1 MKKIIYPLS
10 LILLFI
16 TCSQQSTESSDKS
29 LVEDND
35 LAELITKRTY
45 YTKQINDLSL
55 ELENINSAIDALGGT
70 EKRQLITAFKS
81 KKQPFEH
88 QLEVQANIKTRQNVL
103 IYPEFAGRLIKLKV
117 EEGQKVKKGT
127 LLAIIEDAGLKDQ
140 LDQIKL
146 QLDLTKTTFERT
158 KRLWDQKIGS
168 EMMYLEAQT
177 RYKAAKKQVSQIRQQ
192 LAKTKIYAPF
202 SGVIDQIP
210 ARLGSNLIPGVT
222 PVLRIV
228 NLNSMFAESDVPE
241 NYLPNITKG
250 SKATVTIPALNLVQK
265 TQVHQTGNFI
275 SATNRTFRVEARLE
289 NPEGIIKPN
298 LNARLSIIDYYNP
311 EAIMIPLRVI
321 RENANG
327 QPYVFILSNPEKDN
341 GYTTEKRMIVL
352 GKSKEEMIEIL
363 EGVTI
368 DELIADEGVSLL
380 VSNQK
385 VKRILE
391 K

>member
-1 MKKIIYPLS
+1 MKKIIYTLS
-10 LILLFI
+10 LSLLFI

-35 LAELITKRTY
+35 LAELIAKRTY

-55 ELENINSAIDALGGT
+55 ELENINNAIDALGGT

-177 RYKAAKKQVSQIRQQ
+177 RYKAARKQVSQIRQQ

-202 SGVIDQIP
+202 SGVIDEIP

-391 K
+391 

>member
-202 SGVIDQIP
+202 SGVIDEIP

-241 NYLPNITKG
+241 NYLPNISKG

-391 K
+391 

>member
-177 RYKAAKKQVSQIRQQ
+177 RYKAARKKVSQIRQQ

-202 SGVIDQIP
+202 SGVIDEIP

>member
-16 TCSQQSTESSDKS
+16 TCSQQRTEISDKS

-35 LAELITKRTY
+35 LTELITKRTY

-81 KKQPFEH
+81 KKQSFEH
-88 QLEVQANIKTRQNVL
+88 QLEIQANIKTRQNVL

-202 SGVIDQIP
+202 SGVIDEIP

-327 QPYVFILSNPEKDN
+327 QPYIFILSNPEKDN

-391 K
+391 

>member
-202 SGVIDQIP
+202 SGVIDEIP

-363 EGVTI
+363 EGVKI
-368 DELIADEGVSLL
+368 EELIADEGVSLL

-391 K
+391 

>member
-1 MKKIIYPLS
+1 M
-10 LILLFI
+10 
-16 TCSQQSTESSDKS
+16 CSQQSTESSDKS

-117 EEGQKVKKGT
+117 EEGQKVKEGT
-127 LLAIIEDAGLKDQ
+127 LLAVIEDAGLKDQ

-202 SGVIDQIP
+202 SGVIDEIP

-241 NYLPNITKG
+241 NYLPNINKG

-363 EGVTI
+363 EGVEI

-391 K
+391 

>member
-1 MKKIIYPLS
+1 MKKIISPLS

-29 LVEDND
+29 PVEDND
-35 LAELITKRTY
+35 LAELIAKRTY

-55 ELENINSAIDALGGT
+55 ELENINNAIDALGGT

-81 KKQPFEH
+81 KKKPFEH
-88 QLEVQANIKTRQNVL
+88 QLEVQANIKTRQNVI

-177 RYKAAKKQVSQIRQQ
+177 RYKAARKQVSQIRQQ

-202 SGVIDQIP
+202 SGVIDEIP

-363 EGVTI
+363 EGLTI

-391 K
+391 

>member
-1 MKKIIYPLS
+1 MKKIIYTLS
-10 LILLFI
+10 LSLLFI

-391 K
+391 

>member
-1 MKKIIYPLS
+1 MKKIISPLS

>member
-16 TCSQQSTESSDKS
+16 MCSQQSTESSDKS

-88 QLEVQANIKTRQNVL
+88 QLEIQANIKTRQNVL

-202 SGVIDQIP
+202 SGVIDEIP

-341 GYTTEKRMIVL
+341 GYKTEKRMIVL

-363 EGVTI
+363 EGLEI

-391 K
+391 

>member
-45 YTKQINDLSL
+45 YTKQINDLSI

-202 SGVIDQIP
+202 SGVIDEIP

-250 SKATVTIPALNLVQK
+250 SKATVTIPALNLLQK

-391 K
+391 

>member
-16 TCSQQSTESSDKS
+16 MCSQQSTESSDKS

-202 SGVIDQIP
+202 SGVIDEIP

-241 NYLPNITKG
+241 NYLPNINKG

-352 GKSKEEMIEIL
+352 GKSKEEMVEIL

-391 K
+391 

>member
-1 MKKIIYPLS
+1 MKKIISPLS

-177 RYKAAKKQVSQIRQQ
+177 RYKAARKQVSQIRQQ

-202 SGVIDQIP
+202 SGVIDEIP

-391 K
+391 

>member
-16 TCSQQSTESSDKS
+16 TCSQQRTEISDKS

-35 LAELITKRTY
+35 LTELITKRTY

-202 SGVIDQIP
+202 SGVIDEIP
-210 ARLGSNLIPGVT
+210 ARLGGNLIPGVT

-298 LNARLSIIDYYNP
+298 LNARLSIVDYYNP

-327 QPYVFILSNPEKDN
+327 QPYIFILSNPEKDN

-363 EGVTI
+363 EGVEI

-391 K
+391 

>member
-35 LAELITKRTY
+35 LAELISKRTY
-45 YTKQINDLSL
+45 YTKQINDLSI

-202 SGVIDQIP
+202 SGVIDEIP

-391 K
+391 